1 MKKLIKEKN
10 NILTD
15 MLEGLALTNDNIEI
29 ISETVVVKKNKKNSG
44 VALVSGGGSG
54 HEPAHAGYLANG
66 MLDAAVCGEV
76 FTSPTPDKILDAI
89 KAVDTGDGVLLI
101 VKNYAGDVMNFEMAQ
116 EMAQMEDIKVERVIV
131 NDDIAVSDVEK
142 RRGVAGTVFVHKYA
156 GYLADQGL
164 SLKDI
169 KNKIEAFIPKI
180 KSIGMALTSP
190 MVPTTGKY
198 SFDIDDNEMEIGI
211 GIHGEKGLHRE
222 AIQSVDVIIERLLD
236 ELLKEVKDQS
246 LIVMVNGMGGTPLSE
261 LSIVVKYLNQQFQEH
276 DIAAKQWFVG
286 DYMTSLDMQGFS
298 ITVVPYSEEIEK
310 GLLAPTT
317 SRYF

>member
-54 HEPAHAGYLANG
+54 HEPAHAGYVANG

-261 LSIVVKYLNQQFQEH
+261 LSIVAKYLNQQFQEH
-276 DIAAKQWFVG
+276 
-286 DYMTSLDMQGFS
+286 
-298 ITVVPYSEEIEK
+298 
-310 GLLAPTT
+310 
-317 SRYF
+317 

>member
-15 MLEGLALTNDNIEI
+15 MLEGIALTNDNIEI

-54 HEPAHAGYLANG
+54 HEPAHAGYVANG

-261 LSIVVKYLNQQFQEH
+261 LSIVAKYLNQQFQEH

-298 ITVVPYSEEIEK
+298 ITVVPYSEDIEK

>member
-10 NILTD
+10 NILTE

-54 HEPAHAGYLANG
+54 HEPAHAGYVANG

-261 LSIVVKYLNQQFQEH
+261 LSIVAKYLNQQFQEH

>member
-54 HEPAHAGYLANG
+54 HEPAHAGYVANG

-101 VKNYAGDVMNFEMAQ
+101 VKNYAGDVMNFEIAQ